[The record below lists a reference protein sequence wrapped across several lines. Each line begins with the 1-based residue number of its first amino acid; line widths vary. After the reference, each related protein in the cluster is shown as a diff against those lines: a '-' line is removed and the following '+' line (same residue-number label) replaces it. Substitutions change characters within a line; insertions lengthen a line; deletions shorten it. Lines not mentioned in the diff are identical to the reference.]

1 MVKDS
6 ACKAGD
12 PGEAGS
18 IPGSGRPPGEGNGNP
33 LQYSHLENPM
43 ERGAWWAIIHTVAK
57 SRTQTKRLS
66 RYTHALK
73 MEARRI
79 GWERFMKEKK
89 EDRMVLWKKNDS
101 IVQAE

>member
-1 MVKDS
+1 
-6 ACKAGD
+6 
-12 PGEAGS
+12 
-18 IPGSGRPPGEGNGNP
+18 
-33 LQYSHLENPM
+33 
-43 ERGAWWAIIHTVAK
+43 
-57 SRTQTKRLS
+57 
-66 RYTHALK
+66 